1 MVFILTFLGT
11 LLLGIQ
17 NGVIIGI
24 LLSLTIVLAQSAKP
38 HYAIL
43 GKLEN
48 SNTFRNVKRYPEA
61 ETFPGILIIRYDKD
75 LFFANADHF
84 TTLFQSEIKD
94 NVDIE
99 RIIVSAGGI
108 NRIDS
113 TGFQALQKVYS
124 FCKERKIMFVMT
136 GVVGPVRDMLF
147 KTGLYR
153 EIGEEHFYL
162 NISDAL
168 SLEKGDYSP
177 HGEEGTFK
185 FYSNS

>member
-1 MVFILTFLGT
+1 M
-11 LLLGIQ
+11 
-17 NGVIIGI
+17 
-24 LLSLTIVLAQSAKP
+24 
-38 HYAIL
+38 
-43 GKLEN
+43 
-48 SNTFRNVKRYPEA
+48 
-61 ETFPGILIIRYDKD
+61 
-75 LFFANADHF
+75 FFANADHF

-113 TGFQALQKVYS
+113 TGFQALEKVYS
-124 FCKERKIMFVMT
+124 FCKKRNIIFVMT

-153 EIGEEHFYL
+153 EIGEENFFL
-162 NISDAL
+162 NITDAL
-168 SLEKGDYSP
+168 SSERGGYSP